1 GLSRRVRIH
10 HRGLEWLLDL
20 HPGTGIA
27 YQETEHGCRPEGGS
41 RESPAERTLLGHRV
55 LPTVRVRK
63 PLWRAAKQGRDAPD
77 GDGGDSV
84 WSTARTTGLKSR
96 NAPSQFALR
105 GGRPY
110 GDTPGWP
117 HENCPTLGRPEA
129 PLGSPIGQPQGPA
142 LRTPRVSAK
151 RKTHS

>member
-1 GLSRRVRIH
+1 
-10 HRGLEWLLDL
+10 
-20 HPGTGIA
+20 
-27 YQETEHGCRPEGGS
+27 GGS

-96 NAPSQFALR
+96 NAPCQFALR
-105 GGRPY
+105 GGRPR
-110 GDTPGWP
+110 GDTPRGAP
-117 HENCPTLGRPEA
+117 SNRPTLGRPKA
-129 PLGSPIGQPQGPA
+129 PLGSPTGQTQGPA
-142 LRTPRVSAK
+142 LPAPRA
-151 RKTHS
+151 